1 MKTTLRDVARKA
13 GVSTCTVSHALNK
26 TRPVRPETR
35 KRIEA
40 AVREL
45 RYQPNLLARSLRRN
59 QTKTIGLVLSD
70 IDNPFFTKIAR
81 AVQDACLPASYQV
94 IVCNTDEDIEK
105 ERAALRTLFG
115 SRVDGI
121 ILAPAAGDHKY
132 LKEYSRLRFPLVT
145 INRRI
150 EIPKVPGII
159 ADNEEGARIGTE
171 HFISL
176 DHRRIGVVI
185 GLEGTSTTKDRMRGY
200 RRALSTHGLPF
211 DPGLVRSG
219 WLTLKGGYE
228 ATRELMSLPDPPTAI
243 FAFNNFMAEGALLAL
258 RDLKVRC
265 PDKVALIGYDDFR
278 SAAALEPSLT
288 VVAQPTKDVGEKAVD
303 LLLRLI
309 ASRGPVETLDL
320 LPTSFIHRASC
331 GCNAGQTS
339 GRVVSGQDGVK
350 PGMAGGGGDN
360 ASQRWSNHR

>member
-40 AVREL
+40 AAREL
-45 RYQPNLLARSLRRN
+45 NYQPNLLARSLRRN

-70 IDNPFFTKIAR
+70 INNPFFTRIAR
-81 AVQDACLPASYQV
+81 AVQDACLPSSYQV

-105 ERAALRTLFG
+105 EKAAICALFG

-132 LKEYSRLRFPLVT
+132 LEEYSRLRFPLVT

-150 EIPKVPGII
+150 EIPKLPGVI
-159 ADNEEGARIGTE
+159 ADNEEGARIGME

-176 DHRRIGVVI
+176 GHRRIGVIV
-185 GLEGTSTTKDRMRGY
+185 GLKGTSTTEDRSRGH
-200 RRALSTHGLPF
+200 RRALATHGLPF
-211 DPGLVRSG
+211 DRALIRSG
-219 WLTLKGGYE
+219 WLTLKGGYD
-228 ATRELMSLPDPPTAI
+228 ATRDLMALSDPPTAI

-278 SAAALEPSLT
+278 SAAALEPSLA
-288 VVAQPTKDVGEKAVD
+288 VVAQPTKDMGEKAVD

-309 ASRGPVETLDL
+309 ASRGPGEGLAVLR
-320 LPTSFIHRASC
+320 TSFIHRASC
-331 GCNAGQTS
+331 GCSAGQTS
-339 GRVVSGQDGVK
+339 GRVVSGQEGVK
-350 PGMAGGGGDN
+350 PGIARG
-360 ASQRWSNHR
+360 RRR

>member
-1 MKTTLRDVARKA
+1 MKKTLRDVAKKA

-40 AVREL
+40 AVRGL
-45 RYQPNLLARSLRRN
+45 RYQPNLLARSLRRS

-70 IDNPFFTKIAR
+70 IDNPYFTRIAR

-105 ERAALRTLFG
+105 EKAAIRTLFG

-121 ILAPAAGDHKY
+121 ILAAAAGDHKY
-132 LKEYSRLRFPLVT
+132 LKEFSRLRFPLVT

-150 EIPKVPGII
+150 EIPKLPGVI

-176 DHRRIGVVI
+176 GHRRIGVIV
-185 GLEGTSTTKDRMRGY
+185 GLEGTSTTEDRMRGL
-200 RRALSTHGLPF
+200 RRALSTRGLPF
-211 DPGLVRSG
+211 DQALVRSG
-219 WLTLKGGYE
+219 WLTLKGGYD
-228 ATRELMSLPDPPTAI
+228 ATRDLMALSDPPTAI

-258 RDLKVRC
+258 RDLKLRC

-288 VVAQPTKDVGEKAVD
+288 VVAQPTKDMGAKAVD

-309 ASRGPVETLDL
+309 ASRGPVENLDV

-339 GRVVSGQDGVK
+339 GRGVSRQDDVK
-350 PGMAGGGGDN
+350 PGMG
-360 ASQRWSNHR
+360 RRTRR